1 MPAKSSACLLSAIVL
16 LATLS
21 RADAAPPESPPK
33 PPAVA
38 VTCVAC
44 HGMDNKLVG
53 PSFKDIANK
62 YKDRADAVNY
72 LSGKI
77 KAGGQ
82 GIWGAIPMPP
92 QALSAAESAQISQW
106 LAQGAAK

>member
-1 MPAKSSACLLSAIVL
+1 MPLLQ
-16 LATLS
+16 
-21 RADAAPPESPPK
+21 K
-33 PPAVA
+33 N
-38 VTCVAC
+38 TCVAC

-53 PSFKDIANK
+53 PSFRDIANK

-82 GIWGAIPMPP
+82 GVWGAIPMPP

>member
-1 MPAKSSACLLSAIVL
+1 MPLLQKNACL
-16 LATLS
+16 
-21 RADAAPPESPPK
+21 
-33 PPAVA
+33 
-38 VTCVAC
+38 AC
-44 HGMDNKLVG
+44 HGMDSKLVG

-62 YKDRADAVNY
+62 YKERADAVSY

-82 GIWGAIPMPP
+82 GVWGSIPMPA

>member
-1 MPAKSSACLLSAIVL
+1 MPLLQKNACL
-16 LATLS
+16 
-21 RADAAPPESPPK
+21 
-33 PPAVA
+33 
-38 VTCVAC
+38 AC
-44 HGMDNKLVG
+44 HGMDSKLVG

-82 GIWGAIPMPP
+82 GAWGAIPMPP

-106 LAQGAAK
+106 LVQGAAK